1 VFGFLAARLI
11 QALVTL
17 LAVSVVVFALAHTT
31 GNPADVL
38 LPMEATGAQRLAMVR
53 ELGLDRPLPYQY
65 WAFLSHALRADF
77 GISLRTKQPAM
88 DLVAERFWPSIKLA
102 STAMG
107 IAVMISVPLGVMA
120 AVNRTGIWDRIAMT
134 VALLGQSLPSFFTGV
149 VAIFIFSV
157 TFEILPAQGSGTWAH
172 YVLPS
177 ITLGWFTSAGVTRLV
192 RSSMLEVLDSEF
204 VKLARTKGLSESRVV
219 GKHALRNAL
228 IPVITFIGYMYGV
241 IIAAAI
247 ATETVFAWP
256 GLGRLA
262 YEAVTWR
269 DFPLLQ
275 AVVLVWATLIIG
287 INFLVDVAYGVLDPR
302 IRR

>member
-1 VFGFLAARLI
+1 MFGFLAARLI

-17 LAVSVVVFALAHTT
+17 LAVSVVVFALAHMT

-38 LPMEATGAQRLAMVR
+38 LPMEATGAQRVAMIR
-53 ELGLDRPLPYQY
+53 ELGLDQPFPYQY
-65 WAFLSHALRADF
+65 WAFLSRAVRGDF
-77 GISLRTKQPAM
+77 GNSLRTKQPAM
-88 DLVAERFWPSIKLA
+88 DLVADRFWPSIKLA
-102 STAMG
+102 STAMA
-107 IAVMISVPLGVMA
+107 IAVMISLPLGVLA
-120 AVNRTGIWDRIAMT
+120 AVNRTGIWDRVAMT

-149 VAIFIFSV
+149 VAIFVFSV
-157 TFEILPAQGSGTWAH
+157 TFELLPAQGAGTWAH

-204 VKLARTKGLSESRVV
+204 VKLARTKGLSEACVV
-219 GKHALRNAL
+219 CKHALRNAL
-228 IPVITFIGYMYGV
+228 IPVVTFIGYMYGV

-247 ATETVFAWP
+247 ATETVFGWP